1 MKNQEI
7 DDKLREA
14 VTHAAPDVLPE
25 VLAGCKEQGEI
36 TVELNT
42 ARKKKYVGLISAAAV
57 FLLVLGV
64 SFSYLWRQNYGA
76 VDSIVALDVNPSIEL
91 KINKEEEVISAEAL
105 NGDAGT
111 ILDGMDLKGTKLN
124 VAINA
129 LIGSMVKNGYLS
141 DLANSVLVSVENED
155 REKGAALQQRLTAE
169 IDSILQQNMLEGAVL
184 SQTVDDD
191 PELRAI
197 SEQYD
202 ISLGKAA
209 LIQKILSQN
218 SLLTADDLAKRDIN
232 ELNLLAASSNTALTD
247 VVSTGSPSDK
257 AYIGEDA
264 AKQAAFTDAGVSESD
279 VKKLEISMDI
289 DDGEMVY
296 EIEFIV
302 AGTEYEYDIHAVTGA
317 IVKKDSEK
325 AENSQSSSSGSGG
338 IQTPSDYIGVEAA
351 KAAALKH
358 AGVTADSAEI
368 YKTELSEDD
377 NIPVYEIDFYVGTTE
392 YEYEIHAVTGAVVK
406 YERDDHSSSA
416 SSNSGANISQGG
428 DGAYIGIEAAKEAAF
443 SHAGIAAESA
453 RELEA
458 ELSKEDGTFVY
469 EIAFK
474 VGDLEYEYEIH
485 AVTGAVLKYD
495 MEKDD

>member
-1 MKNQEI
+1 M
-7 DDKLREA
+7 LP
-14 VTHAAPDVLPE
+14 PDVLPQ

-64 SFSYLWRQNYGA
+64 SFSYLWRQNNGA

-141 DLANSVLVSVENED
+141 DLANSVLVSVENAD

-264 AKQAAFTDAGVSESD
+264 AKQAAFTDAGVSEGD

-296 EIEFIV
+296 EIEFTV

-325 AENSQSSSSGSGG
+325 AENSQSPSSGSGG

-351 KAAALKH
+351 KSR
-358 AGVTADSAEI
+358 GAE
-368 YKTELSEDD
+368 TR
-377 NIPVYEIDFYVGTTE
+377 G
-392 YEYEIHAVTGAVVK
+392 
-406 YERDDHSSSA
+406 DHRRF
-416 SSNSGANISQGG
+416 G
-428 DGAYIGIEAAKEAAF
+428 
-443 SHAGIAAESA
+443 
-453 RELEA
+453 
-458 ELSKEDGTFVY
+458 
-469 EIAFK
+469 
-474 VGDLEYEYEIH
+474 
-485 AVTGAVLKYD
+485 
-495 MEKDD
+495 